1 VEPAPVNDAEAS
13 WVSQVWVRE
22 VAQLVDDPVALDEDF
37 ELAEALAAG
46 AVVVGGTA
54 EPGADVGVGAAVEVV
69 VGAVVVVEREA
80 FLAAGELDP
89 QAAARRVTASKAKAA
104 CEARGRR

>member
-13 WVSQVWVRE
+13 WVSQAWVRE

-37 ELAEALAAG
+37 ELAEDLATG
-46 AVVVGGTA
+46 AVVGGTA

-80 FLAAGELDP
+80 FLAAGEPDP
-89 QAAARRVTASKAKAA
+89 QAAARRVTASRAKAA
-104 CEARGRR
+104 CEARSGR